1 MKHELIILQG
11 IQGSGKT
18 TWAKN
23 WVKEDPKHR
32 VRFNQDDI
40 RNMFGVYWVPSR
52 EPLVKELHNSFLN
65 KAMLEG
71 YDIVLDNMN
80 LNQKTLDEIKEIV
93 KNAEPDE
100 AYLLISATTKMKDCK
115 DIIEAYSFLENYKL
129 IFTKID
135 ETSSLGVVLNVKEIT
150 GKSLSYFTTGQS
162 VPDDIEIADV
172 ENLSKKLLGNS

>member
-52 EPLVKELHNSFLN
+52 EPLVKAMHNSFLN
-65 KAMLEG
+65 EAMLG
-71 YDIVLDNMN
+71 IMGVFSITYMAIPYASQTLLVISLLM
-80 LNQKTLDEIKEIV
+80 LVSLLVIFVSLKTRKE
-93 KNAEPDE
+93 P
-100 AYLLISATTKMKDCK
+100 
-115 DIIEAYSFLENYKL
+115 
-129 IFTKID
+129 
-135 ETSSLGVVLNVKEIT
+135 
-150 GKSLSYFTTGQS
+150 
-162 VPDDIEIADV
+162 
-172 ENLSKKLLGNS
+172 

>member
-52 EPLVKELHNSFLN
+52 EPFVKELHNSFLN

-80 LNQKTLDEIKEIV
+80 LNQKTLNEIKEIV
-93 KNAEPDE
+93 EEFNKW
-100 AYLLISATTKMKDCK
+100 I
-115 DIIEAYSFLENYKL
+115 
-129 IFTKID
+129 
-135 ETSSLGVVLNVKEIT
+135 
-150 GKSLSYFTTGQS
+150 SLSPVDLHY
-162 VPDDIEIADV
+162 DIKYQTFFDTPLEECIARDSKRENPIGENVIRNTYNKYKDV
-172 ENLSKKLLGNS
+172 INGNL

>member
-52 EPLVKELHNSFLN
+52 ESLVKTMHNSFLN
-65 KAMLEG
+65 EAMLEG

-93 KNAEPDE
+93 EEFNSGFH
-100 AYLLISATTKMKDCK
+100 YLQLIYTMTLS
-115 DIIEAYSFLENYKL
+115 IRP
-129 IFTKID
+129 
-135 ETSSLGVVLNVKEIT
+135 SLT
-150 GKSLSYFTTGQS
+150 
-162 VPDDIEIADV
+162 
-172 ENLSKKLLGNS
+172 LL

>member
-52 EPLVKELHNSFLN
+52 EPLVKAMHNSFL
-65 KAMLEG
+65 KEAMLEG

-80 LNQKTLDEIKEIV
+80 LNQKTLNEIKKIV
-93 KNAEPDE
+93 EEFNKW
-100 AYLLISATTKMKDCK
+100 I
-115 DIIEAYSFLENYKL
+115 
-129 IFTKID
+129 
-135 ETSSLGVVLNVKEIT
+135 
-150 GKSLSYFTTGQS
+150 SLSQVDLHY
-162 VPDDIEIADV
+162 DIKYQTFFDTPLEECIARDSKRENPIGENVIRNTYNKYKDV
-172 ENLSKKLLGNS
+172 INGNL

>member
-52 EPLVKELHNSFLN
+52 EPLVKAMHNSFLN
-65 KAMLEG
+65 EAMLEG

-80 LNQKTLDEIKEIV
+80 LNQKTLNEIKEIV
-93 KNAEPDE
+93 EEFNQRISQSPDHLQYASKYQTFFDTPLE
-100 AYLLISATTKMKDCK
+100 ECIARDSKRENPIGENVIRNTYNKYKDV
-115 DIIEAYSFLENYKL
+115 IN
-129 IFTKID
+129 
-135 ETSSLGVVLNVKEIT
+135 G
-150 GKSLSYFTTGQS
+150 
-162 VPDDIEIADV
+162 
-172 ENLSKKLLGNS
+172 NL

>member
-1 MKHELIILQG
+1 MKHDLIILQG

-52 EPLVKELHNSFLN
+52 ESLVKTMHNSFLN
-65 KAMLEG
+65 EAMLEG

-80 LNQKTLDEIKEIV
+80 LNQKTLNEIKEIV
-93 KNAEPDE
+93 EEFNKW
-100 AYLLISATTKMKDCK
+100 I
-115 DIIEAYSFLENYKL
+115 
-129 IFTKID
+129 
-135 ETSSLGVVLNVKEIT
+135 
-150 GKSLSYFTTGQS
+150 SLSQIDLHY
-162 VPDDIEIADV
+162 DIKYQTFFDTPLEECIARDSKRENPIGENVIRNTYNKYKDV
-172 ENLSKKLLGNS
+172 INENL

>member
-52 EPLVKELHNSFLN
+52 ESLVKTMHNSFLN
-65 KAMLEG
+65 EAMLEG

-80 LNQKTLDEIKEIV
+80 LNQNTLNEIKEIV
-93 KNAEPDE
+93 EEFNKW
-100 AYLLISATTKMKDCK
+100 I
-115 DIIEAYSFLENYKL
+115 
-129 IFTKID
+129 
-135 ETSSLGVVLNVKEIT
+135 
-150 GKSLSYFTTGQS
+150 SLSQIDLHY
-162 VPDDIEIADV
+162 DIKYQTFFDTPLEECIVRDSKRENPIGENVIRNTYNKYKDV
-172 ENLSKKLLGNS
+172 ISGNL

>member
-1 MKHELIILQG
+1 MKHDLIILQG

-32 VRFNQDDI
+32 VRFNQDDV

-52 EPLVKELHNSFLN
+52 ELLVKAMHNSFLN
-65 KAMLEG
+65 EAMIEG

-93 KNAEPDE
+93 
-100 AYLLISATTKMKDCK
+100 
-115 DIIEAYSFLENYKL
+115 ENFNKW
-129 IFTKID
+129 I
-135 ETSSLGVVLNVKEIT
+135 
-150 GKSLSYFTTGQS
+150 SLSPVDLHY
-162 VPDDIEIADV
+162 DIKYQTFFDTPLEECIARDSKR
-172 ENLSKKLLGNS
+172 ENPIGEKVIRDTYNKYKEVISGNL

>member
-40 RNMFGVYWVPSR
+40 RNMFGVYWVSSR
-52 EPLVKELHNSFLN
+52 ESLVKAMHNSFLN
-65 KAMLEG
+65 EAMLEG

-80 LNQKTLDEIKEIV
+80 LNQKTLNEIKEIV
-93 KNAEPDE
+93 EEFNKWVSLTPVDLHYDIKYQTFFDVPLSICIERDKQRDLQIGE
-100 AYLLISATTKMKDCK
+100 KVIRGSYERYK
-115 DIIEAYSFLENYKL
+115 DIYP
-129 IFTKID
+129 
-135 ETSSLGVVLNVKEIT
+135 LN
-150 GKSLSYFTTGQS
+150 G
-162 VPDDIEIADV
+162 D
-172 ENLSKKLLGNS
+172 

>member
-52 EPLVKELHNSFLN
+52 EPLVKAMHNGFLN
-65 KAMLEG
+65 EAMSEG

-93 KNAEPDE
+93 KEFNKWVSLAQVDLQYDIKYQTFFDTPLEECIARDSKRENPVGE
-100 AYLLISATTKMKDCK
+100 NVIRNTYNKYK
-115 DIIEAYSFLENYKL
+115 DIIN
-129 IFTKID
+129 
-135 ETSSLGVVLNVKEIT
+135 G
-150 GKSLSYFTTGQS
+150 
-162 VPDDIEIADV
+162 
-172 ENLSKKLLGNS
+172 NL

>member
-40 RNMFGVYWVPSR
+40 RNMFGVYWVSSR
-52 EPLVKELHNSFLN
+52 ESLVKAMHNSFIN
-65 KAMLEG
+65 EAMLEG

-80 LNQKTLDEIKEIV
+80 LNQKTLNEIKEIV
-93 KNAEPDE
+93 EEFNKWVSLTPVDLHYDIKYQTFFDVPLSICIERDKQRDLQIGE
-100 AYLLISATTKMKDCK
+100 KVIRGSYERYK
-115 DIIEAYSFLENYKL
+115 DIYP
-129 IFTKID
+129 
-135 ETSSLGVVLNVKEIT
+135 LN
-150 GKSLSYFTTGQS
+150 G
-162 VPDDIEIADV
+162 D
-172 ENLSKKLLGNS
+172 